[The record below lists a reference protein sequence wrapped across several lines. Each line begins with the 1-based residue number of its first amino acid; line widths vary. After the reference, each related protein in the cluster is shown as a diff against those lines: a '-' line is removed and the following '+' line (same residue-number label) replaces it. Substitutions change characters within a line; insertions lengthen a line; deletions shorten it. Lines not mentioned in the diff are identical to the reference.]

1 MKLDDGRLEQVR
13 FQLALGDTSVPIGRQ
28 LLDTG
33 QLVKGPL
40 ESGDWLLFRA
50 LPQFR
55 IEQLPVA
62 PGALEGRALGP
73 ARAVAHGV

>member
-55 IEQLPVA
+55 VEQLAVA
-62 PGALEGRALGP
+62 PSALAGRGLGP
-73 ARAVAHGV
+73 ARAAH

>member
-1 MKLDDGRLEQVR
+1 VKLDDGRLERLR

-50 LPQFR
+50 HPQFR
-55 IEQLPVA
+55 VEQLPVA
-62 PGALEGRALGP
+62 PSALESRAMGSP
-73 ARAVAHGV
+73 RATAH